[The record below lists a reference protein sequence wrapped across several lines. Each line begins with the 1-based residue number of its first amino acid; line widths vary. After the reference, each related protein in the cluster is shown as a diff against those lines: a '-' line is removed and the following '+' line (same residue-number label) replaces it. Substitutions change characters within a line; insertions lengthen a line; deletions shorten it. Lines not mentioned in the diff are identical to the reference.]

1 MLLVVII
8 CIMILLVF
16 IIYKNNKEEYKN
28 IKKIN
33 PVDYFNKL
41 QEEFKETEVNALEI
55 KELINFLNCKI
66 A

>member
-16 IIYKNNKEEYKN
+16 IIYKNNKEGYKN
-28 IKKIN
+28 IKKNN
-33 PVDYFNKL
+33 PVDYYNKL
-41 QEEFKETEVNALEI
+41 QEEFKETEVNSLEI